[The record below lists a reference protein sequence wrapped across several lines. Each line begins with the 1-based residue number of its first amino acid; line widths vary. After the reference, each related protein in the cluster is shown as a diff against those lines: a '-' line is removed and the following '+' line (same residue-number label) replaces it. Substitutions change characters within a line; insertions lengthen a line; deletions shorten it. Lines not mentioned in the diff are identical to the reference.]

1 VKKIVYL
8 SNEWVEE
15 LNNAA
20 QSHKGLKKATT
31 DIELVVEYRVINEET
46 FIWQINIDKGV
57 IEIHVGHN
65 DEPDIWFETN
75 KSVAVSL
82 FEGRTNPLNAVIE
95 GTMQIG
101 GDPRK
106 LIEASGMFEQLEDIF
121 ETIRSVTVTNTQ

>member
-1 VKKIVYL
+1 MEKILHL
-8 SNEWVEE
+8 SDQWIEE

-20 QSHKGLKKATT
+20 QSHKGLENAISG
-31 DIELVVEYRVINEET
+31 IELVVEYRVIDKESVS
-46 FIWQINIDKGV
+46 WQIQINKGN
-57 IEIHVGHN
+57 IEISA
-65 DEPDIWFETN
+65 DCKFEPDVWFETDR
-75 KSVAVSL
+75 SVAVSL

-121 ETIRSVTVTNTQ
+121 ETIRSATVTNTQ

>member
-1 VKKIVYL
+1 MKKIIHL

-15 LNNAA
+15 LNNVA
-20 QSHKGLKKATT
+20 QSHKGLKRAAT
-31 DIELVVEYRVINEET
+31 DIELVVEYRVFDEET

-65 DEPDIWFETN
+65 DEPDVWFETN
-75 KSVAVSL
+75 KSVAAYL

-106 LIEASGMFEQLEDIF
+106 LIEVSGMFEQLEDIF
-121 ETIRSVTVTNTQ
+121 ETIRAVTVTNVK

>member
-1 VKKIVYL
+1 VKKIVHL

-15 LNNAA
+15 LNNVA
-20 QSHKGLKKATT
+20 QSHKGLRGATT
-31 DIELVVEYRVINEET
+31 DVELVVEYRVIDKET

-57 IEIHVGHN
+57 VEISVGHN
-65 DEPDIWFETN
+65 DEPDVWFETD
-75 KSVAVSL
+75 KAVATSL

-106 LIEASGMFEQLEDIF
+106 LIEASEMFEQLEDMF
-121 ETIRSVTVTNTQ
+121 ETIRAVTVTNIQ

>member
-1 VKKIVYL
+1 MKKIVHL

-31 DIELVVEYRVINEET
+31 DIELVVEYRVINKET

-57 IEIHVGHN
+57 IEIQVGHN
-65 DEPDIWFETN
+65 DEPDVWFETD

-101 GDPRK
+101 GDPKK

>member
-1 VKKIVYL
+1 MKKIVYL

-57 IEIHVGHN
+57 IEIYVGNKH
-65 DEPDIWFETN
+65 EPDVWFETDR
-75 KSVAVSL
+75 SVAISL
-82 FEGRTNPLNAVIE
+82 FEGTINPLNAVIE

-101 GDPRK
+101 GDPRE
-106 LIEASGMFEQLEDIF
+106 LIEASGMFEQLEDVF
-121 ETIRSVTVTNTQ
+121 ETIRTMTVTNIQ

>member
-1 VKKIVYL
+1 MHL

-15 LNNAA
+15 LNNVA
-20 QSHKGLKKATT
+20 QSHKGLRGATT
-31 DIELVVEYRVINEET
+31 DVELVVEYRVIDKET

-57 IEIHVGHN
+57 VEISVGHN
-65 DEPDIWFETN
+65 DEPDVWFETD
-75 KSVAVSL
+75 KAVATSL

-106 LIEASGMFEQLEDIF
+106 LIEASEMFEQLEDMF
-121 ETIRSVTVTNTQ
+121 ETIRAVTVTNIQ

>member
-65 DEPDIWFETN
+65 DEPDIWFETD

>member
-1 VKKIVYL
+1 MKKIVYL

-65 DEPDIWFETN
+65 DEPDIWFETD